1 MSQIVSI
8 DFQTQSIALKKPF
21 TIALGTITQADNIF
35 IKITTDDGIV
45 GIGEAAPETF
55 VTGETLTSCK
65 AALEWLTQKLIGQNP
80 LNIAKI
86 HETMNRE
93 ILGNGAAK
101 AAIDIA
107 CYDILGKTANLPL
120 YQLLGGHNDFVQTDM
135 TISIDTPSV
144 MAAEAKK
151 HVELGFKAIKIKVG
165 VDPIEDVTRILAIRE
180 AVGPTIQLRVDANQ
194 GWTPKE
200 AIRAIERISP
210 YDIAFI
216 EQPVAAKNLDG
227 LKFVRD
233 HVTDSIMSDESAFIP
248 QDAFSLVKKDVVD
261 YVNIKLMKCGGI
273 YPALKI
279 IAICES
285 AGVAC
290 MIGCMSGESN
300 ISVAAAAHLAAAQ
313 PNVRFA
319 DLDAT
324 FALNQLRYPGVVATT
339 PVPVIDLSDCP
350 AGLGIQL

>member
-1 MSQIVSI
+1 MSKIVSI

>member
-1 MSQIVSI
+1 MKIVSI

-35 IKITTDDGIV
+35 VKITTDEGIV
-45 GIGEAAPETF
+45 GLGEAAPETF
-55 VTGETLTSCK
+55 VTGETLKSCT
-65 AALEWLTQKLIGQNP
+65 AALELLTQKLIGENP

-86 HETMNRE
+86 HEIMNRAM
-93 ILGNGAAK
+93 LGNGAAK

-120 YQLLGGHNDFVQTDM
+120 YKLLGGHSDFVQTDM
-135 TISIDTPSV
+135 TISIDTPAV

-151 HVELGFKAIKIKVG
+151 YVDLGFEAIKIKVG
-165 VDPIEDVTRILAIRE
+165 VDPIEDVERIIAIRK
-180 AVGPTIQLRVDANQ
+180 AVGPDVQLRVDANQ

-200 AIRAIERISP
+200 AVRAIERISP
-210 YDIAFI
+210 YNIAFI
-216 EQPVAAKNLDG
+216 EQPVAAKNIDG

-233 HVTDSIMSDESAFIP
+233 HVTENIMSDESAFVP

-279 IAICES
+279 VATCES

-290 MIGCMSGESN
+290 MIGCMSGET
-300 ISVAAAAHLAAAQ
+300 ISVS
-313 PNVRFA
+313 P
-319 DLDAT
+319 
-324 FALNQLRYPGVVATT
+324 QLL
-339 PVPVIDLSDCP
+339 I
-350 AGLGIQL
+350 

>member
-1 MSQIVSI
+1 MKIVSI

-35 IKITTDDGIV
+35 VKITTDEGIV
-45 GIGEAAPETF
+45 GLGEAAPETF
-55 VTGETLTSCK
+55 VTGETLKSCT
-65 AALEWLTQKLIGQNP
+65 AALELLTQKLIGENP

-86 HETMNRE
+86 HEIMNRAM
-93 ILGNGAAK
+93 LGNGAAK

-120 YQLLGGHNDFVQTDM
+120 YKLLGGYSDFVRTDM
-135 TISIDTPSV
+135 TISIDTPAV

-151 HVELGFKAIKIKVG
+151 YVDLGFEAIKIKVG
-165 VDPIEDVTRILAIRE
+165 VDPIEDVERIIAIRN
-180 AVGPTIQLRVDANQ
+180 AVGPDVQLRVDANQ
-194 GWTPKE
+194 GWMPKE
-200 AIRAIERISP
+200 AVRAIERIRP
-210 YDIAFI
+210 YNIAFI
-216 EQPVAAKNLDG
+216 EQPVAAKNIDG

-233 HVTDSIMSDESAFIP
+233 HVTENIMSDESAFVP

-279 IAICES
+279 AATCES

-290 MIGCMSGESN
+290 MIGCMSGETN

-313 PNVRFA
+313 SIIHFA

-324 FALNQLRYPGVVATT
+324 FALNQLNYSGVIATT
-339 PVPVIDLSDCP
+339 PVPIIDLSASP

>member
-1 MSQIVSI
+1 MKIVSI

-35 IKITTDDGIV
+35 VKITTDEGIV
-45 GIGEAAPETF
+45 GLGEAAPETF
-55 VTGETLTSCK
+55 VTGETLKSCT
-65 AALEWLTQKLIGQNP
+65 AALELLTQKLIGENP

-86 HETMNRE
+86 HEIMNRAM
-93 ILGNGAAK
+93 LGNGAAK

-120 YQLLGGHNDFVQTDM
+120 YKLLGGYSDFVHTDM
-135 TISIDTPSV
+135 TISIDTPAV

-151 HVELGFKAIKIKVG
+151 YVDLGFEAIKIKVG
-165 VDPIEDVTRILAIRE
+165 VDPIEDVDRIIAIRN
-180 AVGPTIQLRVDANQ
+180 AVGPDVQLRVDANQ

-200 AIRAIERISP
+200 AVRAIERIRP
-210 YDIAFI
+210 YNIAFI
-216 EQPVAAKNLDG
+216 EQPVAAKNIDG

-233 HVTDSIMSDESAFIP
+233 HVTENIMSDESAFVP

-279 IAICES
+279 AATCES

-290 MIGCMSGESN
+290 MIGETN

-313 PNVRFA
+313 PIIHFA

-324 FALNQLRYPGVVATT
+324 FALNKLNYSGVISTT
-339 PVPVIDLSDCP
+339 PAPIIDLSASP

>member
-1 MSQIVSI
+1 MKIVSI

-35 IKITTDDGIV
+35 VKITTDEGIV
-45 GIGEAAPETF
+45 GLGEAAPETF
-55 VTGETLTSCK
+55 VTGETLKSCT
-65 AALEWLTQKLIGQNP
+65 AALELLTQKLIGENP

-86 HETMNRE
+86 HEIMNRAM
-93 ILGNGAAK
+93 LGNGAAK

-120 YQLLGGHNDFVQTDM
+120 YKLLGGHSDFVQTDM
-135 TISIDTPSV
+135 TISIDTPAV

-151 HVELGFKAIKIKVG
+151 YVDLGF
-165 VDPIEDVTRILAIRE
+165 EDVERIIAIRK
-180 AVGPTIQLRVDANQ
+180 AVGPDVQLRVDANQ

-200 AIRAIERISP
+200 AVRAIERISP
-210 YDIAFI
+210 YNIAFI
-216 EQPVAAKNLDG
+216 EQPVAAKNIDG

-233 HVTDSIMSDESAFIP
+233 HVTENIMSDESAFVP

-279 IAICES
+279 VATCES

-290 MIGCMSGESN
+290 MIGCMSGETN

-313 PNVRFA
+313 PIIRFA

-324 FALNQLRYPGVVATT
+324 FALNQLNYSGVIATT
-339 PVPVIDLSDCP
+339 PVPIIDLSASP

>member
-165 VDPIEDVTRILAIRE
+165 VNPIEDVTRILAIRE